1 MSAEFEPLEEGIL
14 LQLPNQKYL
23 CQTRGKNYGLILDVG
38 RMNPGLGKYRF
49 VRSINRQLY
58 RSFMAHLCR
67 TMDAMKD
74 GFRKPCF
81 MKRIFLVFMAHLCR
95 LMGVM
100 KDGFRKPTFMNSIN
114 FFFFP

>member
-49 VRSINRQLY
+49 VRSINRQIY

-67 TMDAMKD
+67 IM
-74 GFRKPCF
+74 GF
-81 MKRIFLVFMAHLCR
+81 
-95 LMGVM
+95 M